1 MYKIF
6 IFIQLVFLFKTDI
19 VKNQI
24 STDEASWFSKIEGY
38 RNYLINK
45 NPNDSEE
52 FGKLLQKW
60 EDANVKLKEIEGL
73 TSIMLKDFENRFIG
87 FKSRKKDF
95 EKRFPE
101 SKLSEIL
108 DIKDYEL
115 IKKNIELLDLIAFG
129 ILKSEY
135 PFPMNRDF
143 KLFDE
148 LKFYDIKVTDKIGE
162 VGAGTGRFSL
172 VLKLILPEIELF
184 VNELKRYDLAYI
196 ERTLSVNKVKFNSDN
211 ISLIKGNKKSTK
223 LEGQLL
229 DKLILR
235 NSFHHFSKKEKML
248 KSIKMSMK
256 EDGELFLC
264 EKTIELAI
272 NDSFCEKA
280 MKSGKIK
287 EIMKLNGFNLID
299 QKTLKEEIL
308 YKFKLKK

>member
-6 IFIQLVFLFKTDI
+6 IFIQLVFLFKSEI
-19 VKNQI
+19 VKNQT
-24 STDEASWFSKIEGY
+24 STDESNSFSKIEDY
-38 RNYLINK
+38 RHYLINK

-172 VLKLILPEIELF
+172 VLKLILTEIELF

-211 ISLIKGNKKSTK
+211 ISLIKGNKKSTN

-248 KSIKMSMK
+248 NSIKMSMK

-264 EKTIELAI
+264 EKTIELAK
-272 NDSFCEKA
+272 NDSFCKKA
-280 MKSGKIK
+280 MKSDKIK
-287 EIMKLNGFNLID
+287 EIMKLNGFSLID